1 MLWNTVM
8 KHGANTVLLLS
19 LLGAF
24 TSLSLAKKIEAEK
37 TTTALVQ
44 KKASNENSQ
53 LISSEQSDKVN
64 INSASVDELAQK
76 LSGIGKQKAKAI
88 VEYRQKYGA
97 FNSIE
102 NILEVQGIGP
112 AFLEKNKDKIVL

>member
-24 TSLSLAKKIEAEK
+24 TSFSLAKKIEAEK

-88 VEYRQKYGA
+88 V
-97 FNSIE
+97 
-102 NILEVQGIGP
+102 
-112 AFLEKNKDKIVL
+112 